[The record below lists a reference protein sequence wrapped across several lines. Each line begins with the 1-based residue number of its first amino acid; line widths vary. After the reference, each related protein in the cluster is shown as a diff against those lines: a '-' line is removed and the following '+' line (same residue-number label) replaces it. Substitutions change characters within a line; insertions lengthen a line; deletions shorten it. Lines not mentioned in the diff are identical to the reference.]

1 MSENIDRTEAAENCR
16 RSLGDSIIV
25 GVLCERGEK
34 KEGIPPL
41 LTIIVD
47 VLCERGEKKE
57 GHSSSANNY
66 CGCTV

>member
-1 MSENIDRTEAAENCR
+1 MRGKTEGVR
-16 RSLGDSIIV
+16 R
-25 GVLCERGEK
+25 R